1 MPRCGATF
9 DENSVPPWTRG
20 DFRRV
25 LGVTHNLVW
34 VVDRGTHPGAP
45 RHPSDGGDF
54 HASKTMIRP
63 TSEFRTS
70 SSSELKRLEIL
81 QESGRQAS
89 GIHYRSCLLLAS
101 AYTDGGLLRDTLDKK
116 QKEDS

>member
-1 MPRCGATF
+1 MSRCGATF
-9 DENSVPPWTRG
+9 DENSVPPLDKG
-20 DFRRV
+20 GLQGG
-25 LGVTHNLVW
+25 LGVTHNLEW
-34 VVDRGTHPGAP
+34 VIDRGTHPGAP

-89 GIHYRSCLLLAS
+89 CIISGVPLLS
-101 AYTDGGLLRDTLDKK
+101 ACHCELRN
-116 QKEDS
+116 S